1 MSLVTC
7 DNNCYLVDS
16 MKIHIKFSFY
26 ETRQKLVLFILQVLL
41 NIQKYSHEFCTC
53 EQDFFCRTCAIA
65 QTYKRT
71 QYEVFEHCLNLDF
84 LIDLEG
90 RLHGSICFLLEKKS
104 NFVCTMLEKDFYF
117 EHKCF
122 FTGNMV
128 LIHLKAAY
136 DEWELLKKKEIISKK
151 CFVVLEN
158 VQLQKNS

>member
-16 MKIHIKFSFY
+16 MKIHIKFSFH
-26 ETRQKLVLFILQVLL
+26 ETRQKLLLFILQVLL

-84 LIDLEG
+84 LIGLKG
-90 RLHGSICFLLEKKS
+90 RLHGFYMLFVGKKIT
-104 NFVCTMLEKDFYF
+104 FCL
-117 EHKCF
+117 H
-122 FTGNMV
+122 
-128 LIHLKAAY
+128 HA
-136 DEWELLKKKEIISKK
+136 
-151 CFVVLEN
+151 
-158 VQLQKNS
+158 